1 MRDMEKSFLNIVS
14 GRSKG
19 LVADMARGSLSA
31 LSWGFSAGARLR
43 GVAYNK
49 GWKSITKAPIPV
61 VSIGNLTTGG
71 TGKTPMVIWCAEG
84 LIKAGYK
91 VAVLSRG
98 YGAKA
103 GEINDEG
110 KLIQERLPEVL
121 LYQNPNRIASAMKAA
136 SEGCQV
142 ALLDDGFQHRKLHRD
157 LDLVLVDATNP
168 FGYEALLPRGL
179 LREPTTAI
187 QRAGGVLITR
197 AESVPQERI
206 SEIQQRLK
214 NLGAPEDVWTV
225 EFCPSRLR
233 RLTKPGEAFSL
244 DWLKNQSITVASG
257 IGNPQAFEQSL
268 EQLGATILER
278 HHFPDHHL
286 YSREDLDILAAK
298 SQKSSAILVTE
309 KDAVKLAPLLEK
321 HPHFDSCVLA
331 LAIDAEVKPAGSL
344 KDRIHDIAAGRSRSA

>member
-1 MRDMEKSFLNIVS
+1 MEKTFLNIVS

-19 LVADMARGSLSA
+19 IGAELARGSLTA
-31 LSWGFSAGARLR
+31 MSWGFSAGARLR
-43 GVAYNK
+43 GLAYSK

-61 VSIGNLTTGG
+61 ISIGNLTTGG
-71 TGKTPMVIWCAEG
+71 TGKTPMVIWCAAG
-84 LIKAGYK
+84 LMDAGYK

-110 KLIQERLPEVL
+110 RLIQERLPEIA
-121 LYQNPNRIASAMKAA
+121 LYQNPNRIASAFKAA
-136 SEGCQV
+136 SAGCQV

-157 LDLVLVDATNP
+157 LDLVLIDATNP
-168 FGYEALLPRGL
+168 FGYGALLPRGL
-179 LREPTTAI
+179 LREPLTAI
-187 QRAGGVLITR
+187 QRAAGVLITR
-197 AESVPQERI
+197 AESVSEERI
-206 SEIQQRLK
+206 LEIRQTLK

-225 EFCPSRLR
+225 VFRPSGLR
-233 RLTKPGEAFSL
+233 SLRSSQDRFSL

-257 IGNPQAFEQSL
+257 IGNPHAFEQSL

-298 SQKSSAILVTE
+298 SQKSSAVLVTE
-309 KDAVKLAPLLEK
+309 KDAVKLTPLLAQ
-321 HPHFDSCVLA
+321 HPDFDTRLLA
-331 LAIDAEVKPAGSL
+331 LAIDAEVKPETSL

>member
-1 MRDMEKSFLNIVS
+1 MEKTFLNIVS

-19 LVADMARGSLSA
+19 LGAELARGSLTA

-43 GVAYNK
+43 GVAYSK
-49 GWKSITKAPIPV
+49 GWKSITKAPMPV
-61 VSIGNLTTGG
+61 ISIGNLTTGG

-84 LIKAGYK
+84 LMKAGYK

-110 KLIQERLPEVL
+110 QLIQERLPEIC
-121 LYQNPNRIASAMKAA
+121 LYQNPDRISSAFQAA
-136 SEGCQV
+136 SDGCQV

-168 FGYEALLPRGL
+168 FGYGALLPRGL
-179 LREPTTAI
+179 LREPMTAI

-197 AESVPQERI
+197 AESVSAERI
-206 SEIQQRLK
+206 TEIRETLK
-214 NLGAPEDVWTV
+214 NLGAPGDVWTV
-225 EFCPSRLR
+225 VFCPSRLR
-233 RLTKPGEAFSL
+233 SLTKPQDAFSL

-268 EQLGATILER
+268 EQLGATILDR

-286 YSREDLDILAAK
+286 YSLEDLDILAAK
-298 SQKSSAILVTE
+298 SQKSSAVLVTE
-309 KDAVKLAPLLEK
+309 KDAVKLAPLLAK
-321 HPHFDSCVLA
+321 HPKFETRLLA
-331 LAIDAEVKPAGSL
+331 LAIDAEVTPVTSL